1 MAQDFDIDL
10 LRAFVAVA
18 ESGGFTRAA
27 DKLNRTQSTVSQQI
41 QRLEQ
46 AAGAPLLL
54 RDTRSLQ
61 LTEDGDRMLT
71 YARRLLSLHDEARA
85 AIGGVSHSGE
95 VRLGVSE
102 DIAPVALPRALA
114 EFARLHPRLHISMV
128 CDLSVNLVQQFRR
141 GDLDVAVVKQAPDD
155 RSGERLKLEPLV
167 WIAGP
172 GLALDP
178 DEPIPLC
185 FWPPGCIFRDRIIE
199 ALDNAAIRW
208 RVAYTSPSLTGVR
221 AAVSAGIGVSAMM
234 ASVIDASLRP
244 LDRRILRLP
253 RLGEVALA
261 CHVASEKQNGGR
273 HAAAAQDLARFIAA
287 ATLQVVPGR
296 AA

>member
-18 ESGGFTRAA
+18 ESRSFTRAA
-27 DKLNRTQSTVSQQI
+27 EKLNRTQSTVSQQI

-46 AAGAPLLL
+46 AANAALLL

-61 LTEDGDRMLT
+61 VTEDGDRMLT

-114 EFARLHPRLHISMV
+114 EFSRVHPRLHISVV
-128 CDLSVNLVQQFRR
+128 CDLSATLTTQFRR
-141 GDLDVAVVKQAPDD
+141 GELDLIVVKQSPDV
-155 RSGERLKLEPLV
+155 RSGERLKIDPLV

-178 DEPIPLC
+178 NEPIPLC
-185 FWPPGCIFRDRIIE
+185 LWPQGCIFRDRIIE
-199 ALDNAAIRW
+199 ALDEAGLRW
-208 RVAYTSPSLTGVR
+208 RVAYTSPSLAGVR
-221 AAVSAGIGVSAMM
+221 AAVAAGLGVTAIM
-234 ASVIDASLRP
+234 ASSLEPGLRP
-244 LDRRILRLP
+244 VDRRTLRLP
-253 RLGEVALA
+253 KLGEVALA
-261 CHVASEKQNGGR
+261 SHVATGKG
-273 HAAAAQDLARFIAA
+273 ATAAQDLARFIATALAQNLVKA
-287 ATLQVVPGR
+287 A
-296 AA
+296 